1 MLLDSSVLI
10 EYFIKSEKSYKI
22 VEILDSEEC
31 QLSIVSLAEVCDILL
46 RHGHNPIEMLDDIK
60 EVCEIVELNTDI
72 AMLAGKLHFER
83 KMRGR
88 SWGMMDTF
96 VLATAILNNWKILTT
111 DNDFAGLDNA
121 EVI

>member
-1 MLLDSSVLI
+1 MLLDSSALI

-22 VEILDSEEC
+22 VEILDQEEC
-31 QLSIVSLAEVCDILL
+31 QLSMVSLAEVCDILL

-60 EVCEIVELNTDI
+60 KVCEIVELNIDI

-83 KMRGR
+83 KMRDR